1 MKQLIIFILTILSI
15 CSCKLSKSPK
25 NGFVNGFYKQ
35 NVDTINRVVY
45 VDIQDETL
53 RIHPTKIQGKS
64 RIIDTTEAC
73 QFYKSEMRDDYKHI
87 TTFSKNTLDIDF
99 LTIPLKYRPIQNDI
113 PPQLN
118 TNLNGAVYLGYR
130 TDKYTVSYAA
140 NPLKKSDRYINHY
153 GFSMGIFSG
162 IGNTA
167 INSTNSK
174 FSSDYDGIVWNKGVA
189 GIFAINNFTVGLSVG
204 FDNLLDKNKKT
215 WVYES
220 KPWFGLAFGLNL
232 N

>member
-1 MKQLIIFILTILSI
+1 MKQLIIFILTIFSI

-25 NGFVNGFYKQ
+25 NGFVDGFYKQ
-35 NVDTINRVVY
+35 NVDSINRVVY

-73 QFYKSEMRDDYKHI
+73 QFYKSEMRDDYKNI

-167 INSTNSK
+167 INSTNSN
-174 FSSDYDGIVWNKGVA
+174 FSSD
-189 GIFAINNFTVGLSVG
+189 
-204 FDNLLDKNKKT
+204 
-215 WVYES
+215 
-220 KPWFGLAFGLNL
+220 
-232 N
+232 